1 VSASIES
8 LIPELQPY
16 ARDLVDAAGVAGLQ
30 PRITSTR
37 RSYADQKR
45 LYARYLAGL
54 SPYPAAPPGHS
65 AHEYGWA
72 FDMVVSPLSSLAD
85 VGAYWQQNGGIWGGT
100 IGDDVHFEYPG
111 FKEALGPTI
120 DAAQAADDYNP
131 TTLDKIMDVGISF
144 AGPVG
149 EALGGMELVQSLG
162 FTHSE
167 AIDLL
172 THPSK
177 AVHKYPWL
185 RLLGPP
191 FIFFGH

>member
-1 VSASIES
+1 MSASLDA
-8 LIPELQPY
+8 LIPELIPY
-16 ARDLVDAAGVAGLQ
+16 ARDLVDAAGAAGLQ
-30 PRITSTR
+30 PRVTSTR

-45 LYARYLAGL
+45 LYNRHLAGL

-72 FDMVVSPLSSLAD
+72 FDMIVSPLSALAD
-85 VGAYWQQNGGIWGGT
+85 VGDYWEQNGGVWGGH

-111 FKEALGPTI
+111 FLDALGPTI
-120 DAAQAADDYNP
+120 DAVQKADDYNP
-131 TTLDKIMDVGISF
+131 TTLDKIMDTGITF

-149 EALGGMELVQSLG
+149 EALGGMDLVQSLG
-162 FTHSE
+162 FTNSE

-191 FIFFGH
+191 FVFFGH